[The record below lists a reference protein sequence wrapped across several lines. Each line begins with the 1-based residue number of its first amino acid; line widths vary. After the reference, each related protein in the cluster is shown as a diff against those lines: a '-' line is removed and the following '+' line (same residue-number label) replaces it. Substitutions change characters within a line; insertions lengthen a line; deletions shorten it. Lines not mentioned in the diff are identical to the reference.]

1 METLSR
7 LHTAAGIAIN
17 SHSK

>member
-1 METLSR
+1 METLSL

>member
-7 LHTAAGIAIN
+7 LLYQRWYQFE
-17 SHSK
+17 